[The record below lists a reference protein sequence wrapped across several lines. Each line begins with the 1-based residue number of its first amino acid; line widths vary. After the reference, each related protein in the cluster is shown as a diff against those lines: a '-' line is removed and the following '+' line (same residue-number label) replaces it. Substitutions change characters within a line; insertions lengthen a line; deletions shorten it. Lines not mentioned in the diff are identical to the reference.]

1 MTIAFIFALVV
12 GLFFGINAVLAF
24 IARKHDIPTWL
35 IPTGYYDNE

>member
-24 IARKHDIPTWL
+24 IACNHDIPNWL
-35 IPTGYYDNE
+35 IPKGYYDND